1 MELYYEEEK
10 QTKKKSKAPI
20 FIGIFIVLLIILTIV
35 IVYAIIYLKTK
46 VLKVKINEVSQNE
59 FGNLIQMTT
68 NDGQTEIYFPIRKIA
83 KYLGYSDYAGD
94 YATKSE
100 DNTKCYVD
108 NDEEIA
114 LFTLNSNTI
123 ILSREDSQN
132 EEITIDKKIIEKDN
146 ELYTTIDGIEKA
158 FNIIFQYDSASNTI
172 NIYTLDYLISFYSQ
186 KYNIDENNYSS
197 NFSDKK
203 AILNGLLIVKNSNGT
218 NGKYGVLN
226 VGTGKYILEAKYDS
240 ISYLPYFSQ
249 FLVESNKKY
258 GIMDENGKIKL
269 KSSYDEIQVAD
280 NKNKLY
286 VVKENNLYG
295 VVNTS
300 GEVVLA
306 SNFQQI
312 GVNGNEFKQN
322 RLDNQYI
329 LVNELIPVKYNNFW
343 GFYNIKGE
351 KVTDFIFYDV
361 GCKESK
367 VTNSYSVVEIPSL
380 NLVIVKTD
388 KTSYNLIN
396 RKGTIRIG
404 APLNT
409 VYLKTDAS
417 TGKNTYYM
425 TYGGTTEITKDI
437 EEFFASMGA
446 SE

>member
-1 MELYYEEEK
+1 M
-10 QTKKKSKAPI
+10 
-20 FIGIFIVLLIILTIV
+20 
-35 IVYAIIYLKTK
+35 
-46 VLKVKINEVSQNE
+46 
-59 FGNLIQMTT
+59 
-68 NDGQTEIYFPIRKIA
+68 
-83 KYLGYSDYAGD
+83 
-94 YATKSE
+94 
-100 DNTKCYVD
+100 
-108 NDEEIA
+108 
-114 LFTLNSNTI
+114 
-123 ILSREDSQN
+123 
-132 EEITIDKKIIEKDN
+132 
-146 ELYTTIDGIEKA
+146 
-158 FNIIFQYDSASNTI
+158 
-172 NIYTLDYLISFYSQ
+172 
-186 KYNIDENNYSS
+186 
-197 NFSDKK
+197 
-203 AILNGLLIVKNSNGT
+203 
-218 NGKYGVLN
+218 
-226 VGTGKYILEAKYDS
+226 
-240 ISYLPYFSQ
+240 
-249 FLVESNKKY
+249 
-258 GIMDENGKIKL
+258 
-269 KSSYDEIQVAD
+269 
-280 NKNKLY
+280 
-286 VVKENNLYG
+286 
-295 VVNTS
+295 
-300 GEVVLA
+300 LA